1 MLELKYKSEGLPND
15 KPRVYFTCHPDDFS
29 HCFDEITDDILRLS
43 ECAIYYTE
51 DMTQPITQEDHELQ
65 LERMSLFVVPVT
77 LKLLIE
83 PNRAMDEDVPYAI
96 THTIPLLPIMLE
108 PGLDPVYSRE
118 DKFSDRK
125 YLMPSRD
132 TDGSGLTYE
141 EKLTRFLNAVLW
153 DAETAKRIRAA
164 FDCTVFLS
172 YRWKDRYHADDLMR
186 LIHKNPL
193 FRDVATWYD
202 EYLVPGEGF
211 NAAIAEALDRSIL
224 YTMVVTG
231 NLVAE
236 ENYIQTTEYPA
247 ARDLGKPVLP
257 ADMGLEESKKEQL
270 AGMFIGIPECVSTKD
285 EVLFYTTIQE
295 LLHNADV
302 VLQGK
307 SDDPEHNYLMGLA
320 YLEGIDVEVD
330 RERGLQLIISAA
342 EKGLSE
348 AMETLYKMYH
358 DGKHVPLDY
367 RLAHFWVERLEEH
380 REQELGK
387 EHPDTITALN
397 NLAISYDEMGDH
409 KRALELKEKVYNLRV
424 EVLGEEHPHTLSA
437 LNNLAVTCS
446 LLGDYKRALDLA
458 ERVYTMRIKLFGDEH
473 PTTLSALDN
482 LASICGRF
490 GDIKRALE
498 LEEKAYSLFSLA
510 KGEDHP
516 DTLIALNNL
525 AITYGELGDYE
536 HELALEEQVCAL
548 RIKVLGE
555 EHPKTLSALNNLAI
569 TCGKLGNYNR
579 ERELKETVC
588 TLRVKVLGEEHP
600 DTISTMIALASIYDK
615 LGDHKRELELRKKVY
630 FLCTKMLGEKHQ
642 NTLNAMICLAFTYG
656 KVKDNQSRLELE
668 EQLYTLFSE
677 EFGEEHPDTLSAL
690 NNLVV
695 TCREMG
701 NYRRALE
708 LGEKSYAFCSQVF
721 GEAHR
726 FTLIAL
732 GNLALIHDDL
742 GDHKYALEL
751 EEQLRSHWDKISI
764 SVETSDR

>member
-15 KPRVYFTCHPDDFS
+15 KPRVYFTCYPDDFDRS
-29 HCFDEITDDILRLS
+29 FNAVSDDILRLS
-43 ECAIYYTE
+43 DCAIFYTE
-51 DMTQPITQEDHELQ
+51 DMTQLITQEDQEHQ

-96 THTIPLLPIMLE
+96 AHNIPLLPIMLE
-108 PGLDPVYSRE
+108 SGLDPVYSRE

-141 EKLTRFLNAVLW
+141 EKLKRFLNSVLW

-172 YRWKDRYHADDLMR
+172 YRWKDRYHADNLMR

-211 NAAIAEALDRSIL
+211 NAAIAEALSRSVL
-224 YTMVVTG
+224 YTMVVTD
-231 NLVAE
+231 NLVTE
-236 ENYIQTTEYPA
+236 NNYIQTTEYPTA
-247 ARDLGKPVLP
+247 CDLDMPILP

-270 AGMFIGIPECVSTKD
+270 AGMFGGIPECVSTKD

-295 LLHNADV
+295 LLHNSDV

-307 SDDPEHNYLMGLA
+307 TDDPEHNYLMGLA
-320 YLEGIDVEVD
+320 YLEGIDVEVE

-367 RLAHFWVERLEEH
+367 RLAHFWVKRLEEH

-490 GDIKRALE
+490 GDIKRVLE
-498 LEEKAYSLFSLA
+498 LEEKAYSLFSRA

-555 EHPKTLSALNNLAI
+555 GHPKTLSALNNLAI
-569 TCGKLGNYNR
+569 TCGKLGNYKR
-579 ERELKETVC
+579 ELELKETVY

-615 LGDHKRELELRKKVY
+615 LGNHKRELDLRRKVY
-630 FLCTKMLGEKHQ
+630 FLYAKMLGEKHQ
-642 NTLNAMICLAFTYG
+642 DTLNAMICLAFTYG
-656 KVKDNQSRLELE
+656 KLKDNQSRLELE

-677 EFGEEHPDTLSAL
+677 EYGEEHPDTLSAL

-726 FTLIAL
+726 YTLIAL
-732 GNLALIHDDL
+732 GNLALIYDDL

-764 SVETSDR
+764 SVETTD